1 MEIQAKLVLLV
12 IGVIVLAAVTVDFIR
27 RRRMVRVRGSI
38 DSNNELLRTVVV
50 EKTNRRIPPSISSHS
65 KAVEPIDHLD
75 HDFSLDPVA
84 DVQPEIAAPTKSE
97 VAPEPLPVNITLTV
111 MARQAEGFSGA
122 ELATALTK
130 AHCHCVDGVFVRYVG
145 AYGEGE
151 VWFRIV
157 QAVEPGLFDIENIST
172 ANIPGIT
179 FIIMPQLVE
188 QAEEAFEKLVR
199 TAKQIA
205 FMLNGELLD
214 ADRCALTLDKLSE
227 YREQIKAL

>member
-12 IGVIVLAAVTVDFIR
+12 IGVIVLAAVAFDFIR
-27 RRRMVRVRGSI
+27 RRRMVRVRSSI
-38 DSNNELLRTVVV
+38 DNNNELLRTVVV
-50 EKTNRRIPPSISSHS
+50 EKTTRRIPPSIGSPKQSS
-65 KAVEPIDHLD
+65 EPIDHLD
-75 HDFSLDPVA
+75 RDFNLDPVA
-84 DVQPEIAAPTKSE
+84 DHSESSTAPQSDVT
-97 VAPEPLPVNITLTV
+97 PEPLPLNITLTV
-111 MARQAEGFSGA
+111 MARQPEGFSGA

-130 AHCHCVDGVFVRYVG
+130 AHCHCVDGVFVRYAG

-151 VWFRIV
+151 IWFRIV

-172 ANIPGIT
+172 TKIPGIT
-179 FIIMPQLVE
+179 FIIMPQQIE

-214 ADRCALTLDKLSE
+214 AEKCALTLDKLSE